1 MNSRAEPPSKP
12 WYYVFN
18 IDVFY
23 RVAHQTFLHPIIP
36 WFLPLAYRAQGFQ
49 YHHPPLY
56 LSAGYAFIITLLWLI
71 QRINIQLAFGAPRT
85 FDWTEE
91 VVLITGGASGLGLL
105 IAEVYGMRG
114 VSVAVLDKNCVTGES
129 EARNVYFYQCDVGD
143 VSQVEAAK
151 KRVEEELGTVTVLI
165 NNAAVVHGKPL
176 LQLSLEDVET
186 SFRTN
191 IMAHYNTLRLFLPG
205 MVNVQRGSVVTVSSV
220 LATLP
225 PKACSLYAPTK
236 AATTTLH
243 HALTAEL
250 AEYPFIKTLLVT
262 PGQMSTPLFNG
273 VKTPN
278 NFWAPVLEPVDV
290 AKEVIAAIDE
300 GKGGEIAM
308 PLFSRWAAVFWVLP
322 VSVRRALRALSG
334 MDKAME
340 GFRGAAKKEE

>member
-1 MNSRAEPPSKP
+1 MASLNEPPTKP
-12 WYYVFN
+12 WYAVFN
-18 IDVFY
+18 IDIFY
-23 RVAHQTFLHPIIP
+23 RVMLQSFLHPIIP
-36 WFLPLAYRAQGFQ
+36 WFIPLAYRAQGFQ
-49 YHHPPLY
+49 YHHAPLY
-56 LSAGYAFIITLLWLI
+56 LSGAYAATITFLWLI
-71 QRINIQLAFGAPRT
+71 QRINIALAFGPARS

-114 VSVAVLDKNCVTGES
+114 VTVAVLDKNCSEDES
-129 EARNVYFYQCDVGD
+129 EARNVFFYRCDVGD
-143 VSQVEAAK
+143 LAQVEAAK

-176 LQLSLEDVET
+176 LQLSAEEVET

-205 MVNVQRGSVVTVSSV
+205 MIKEGRGSVITVSSV

-225 PKACSLYAPTK
+225 AKSCSLYAPTK
-236 AATTTLH
+236 AAATALH

-273 VKTPN
+273 VQTPSY
-278 NFWAPVLEPVDV
+278 FWAPVLEPVDV
-290 AKEVIAAIDE
+290 AKEVIKAIDE

-308 PLFSRWAAVFWVLP
+308 PLFSEWAAVFWVLP
-322 VSVRRALRALSG
+322 ASVRKALRVLSG
-334 MDKAME
+334 MDNAME
-340 GFRGAAKKEE
+340 GFRGTKKDE